1 MAAHMISRKEQQ
13 KKVLKA
19 SLLNPKNLFVLAI
32 GLASGAFSPMLIPI
46 GFMAYGILCYLDIS
60 SEEFATKVLKL
71 PTRVSKAAEEMRPL
85 SDQQKAQTLETEE
98 LQRLRSH
105 LLVSKEKICHQYED
119 TDHFT
124 QRLLGDFSQ
133 IENLVER
140 GEAFL
145 FKAQTIRNY
154 LASED
159 REKIQQDIA
168 SLQEKIRS
176 VHDDFSQRQYQ
187 QALETRHTHLE
198 TLQDIQRMYERLVSQ
213 VTNIWMSLDS
223 IYSRMMK
230 LKTSEYSPANA
241 ESDQVSSQ
249 LTQLLEDAE
258 QLDTALNEHL
268 ALSE

>member
-1 MAAHMISRKEQQ
+1 MTTHMISRKEQQ

-60 SEEFATKVLKL
+60 SEEFVTKVLKL
-71 PTRVSKAAEEMRPL
+71 PTRVSKTAEEIRPL
-85 SDQQKAQTLETEE
+85 SDQQKAQTLETED

-105 LLVSKEKICHQYED
+105 LLASKEKIYEN
-119 TDHFT
+119 TDDFT
-124 QRLLGDFSQ
+124 QRLLGNLSQ

-159 REKIQQDIA
+159 HEKIQQDIA
-168 SLQEKIRS
+168 LLQEKIRS
-176 VHDDFSQRQYQ
+176 IHDDFSQRQYQ
-187 QALETRHTHLE
+187 QALETRHKHLE

-223 IYSRMMK
+223 IYSRIMK
-230 LKTSEYSPANA
+230 LKTSESSPVNA
-241 ESDQVSSQ
+241 ESEQVSSQ
-249 LTQLLEDAE
+249 LTHLLEDVE

>member
-1 MAAHMISRKEQQ
+1 MTAHMISRKEQQ

-19 SLLNPKNLFVLAI
+19 SLVNPKNLFVLAI
-32 GLASGAFSPMLIPI
+32 GLASGAFSLMLIPI
-46 GFMAYGILCYLDIS
+46 GLMAYGILCYLDVS
-60 SEEFATKVLKL
+60 SEEFVTNVLTP
-71 PTRVSKAAEEMRPL
+71 PTCAAKAAKEMRPL

-98 LQRLRSH
+98 LQH
-105 LLVSKEKICHQYED
+105 LKSNLLLSKEKIYHQYED
-119 TDHFT
+119 SDDFT
-124 QRLLGDFSQ
+124 QRLLGNLSQ
-133 IENLVER
+133 IENLIER
-140 GEAFL
+140 SEVFL

-159 REKIQQDIA
+159 HEKIQQDIA

-176 VHDDFSQRQYQ
+176 IHDGFSQRQYQ
-187 QALETRHTHLE
+187 QALETRHKHLE

-241 ESDQVSSQ
+241 ESEQVSSQ
-249 LTQLLEDAE
+249 LSQLLEDIE